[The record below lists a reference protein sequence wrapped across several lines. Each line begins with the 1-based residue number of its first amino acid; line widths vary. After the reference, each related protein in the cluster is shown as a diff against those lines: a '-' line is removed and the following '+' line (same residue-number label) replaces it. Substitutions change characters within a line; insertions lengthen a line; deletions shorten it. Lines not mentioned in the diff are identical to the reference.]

1 MSLCGKSQ
9 VVLNTSQ
16 RQPPP
21 LRRCPTRCP
30 AQRLKHPFIA
40 AMDISEIHGQV
51 PGSAIEDRTKFSSQS
66 LRSVVIEMTPQ
77 DHPGIPGS
85 TPHGDNCQLRP
96 MFHCAPR
103 RHSLVSAAR
112 VRGSVSHRLSEARYP
127 PIDTHR
133 VRTGC

>member
-1 MSLCGKSQ
+1 
-9 VVLNTSQ
+9 
-16 RQPPP
+16 
-21 LRRCPTRCP
+21 
-30 AQRLKHPFIA
+30 
-40 AMDISEIHGQV
+40 MDIGEIPGQV
-51 PGSAIEDRTKFSSQS
+51 PGSAIEDRAKLSSQS
-66 LRSVVIEMTPQ
+66 LPSVVIEMTPQ
-77 DHPGIPGS
+77 DHAGIPGA
-85 TPHGDNCQLRP
+85 TPHGDNCQLSQ